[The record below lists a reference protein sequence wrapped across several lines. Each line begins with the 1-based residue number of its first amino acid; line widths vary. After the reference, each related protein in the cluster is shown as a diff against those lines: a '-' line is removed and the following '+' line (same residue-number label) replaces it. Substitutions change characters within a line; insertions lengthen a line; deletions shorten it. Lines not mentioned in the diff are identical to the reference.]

1 MAAKKKKEEDKKQTR
16 SKSRM
21 FNPKK
26 CPFCAKQKR
35 DDICMTKHLISHHWK
50 VIRAQNQINRE
61 PLLQTSFAKG
71 PRKTYG
77 KVNAPPTPPA
87 TPPVIIELFPILDT
101 SLLPVSMP
109 PQPRQLLKL

>member
-61 PLLQTSFAKG
+61 PLLQT
-71 PRKTYG
+71 RKTYG
-77 KVNAPPTPPA
+77 KVNAPPPPRMG
-87 TPPVIIELFPILDT
+87 DT
-101 SLLPVSMP
+101 RLQRGFSWL
-109 PQPRQLLKL
+109 